1 MTSQA
6 TTTPSGATLINLE
19 PGDLDILVHRTFS
32 FDRFVDLLRSRENG
46 LVSPGLWDDPFENF
60 LLAHTLVRT
69 PDGELGT
76 LEPLA
81 ADWYGQ
87 CWTGTADSDAMWR
100 IYSATHTGIKATAR
114 LGDLLDGLAV
124 SARLAPSL
132 QAFAGRVEYHD
143 QQAIAAHMSS
153 LTFTDLALGGTNDR
167 FAELLCVKRE
177 AFAHEDEIR
186 LLYCDVEPKQADG
199 TVFRY
204 GFDPN
209 SVLKSIEVDPRMSH
223 QEAAT
228 VIGKLRAEGLTV
240 PAARSTLYDAPS
252 FTIPLE

>member
-1 MTSQA
+1 MTSGA
-6 TTTPSGATLINLE
+6 VTAPNGATLVNLAVRE
-19 PGDLDILVHRTFS
+19 LDILVHRTFS
-32 FDRFVDLLRSRENG
+32 FDRFVDLIRSRENG

-69 PDGELGT
+69 LDGELGT

-87 CWTGTADSDAMWR
+87 CWTATADSDAMWR
-100 IYSATHTGIKATAR
+100 IYSATHAGIKATAR
-114 LGDLLDGLAV
+114 LGDLLDGLAASV
-124 SARLAPSL
+124 SL
-132 QAFAGRVEYHD
+132 
-143 QQAIAAHMSS
+143 AAHMSS

-177 AFAHEDEIR
+177 AFAHESEIR
-186 LLYCDVEPKQADG
+186 LLYCDVDRKRADG
-199 TVFRY
+199 KVYRY

-209 SVLKSIEVDPRMSH
+209 SVLKSVEVDPRMS
-223 QEAAT
+223 QQDADA
-228 VIGKLRAEGLTV
+228 VISQLRLEGLTV

>member
-1 MTSQA
+1 MTSGA
-6 TTTPSGATLINLE
+6 LTAPSGATLVNLAV
-19 PGDLDILVHRTFS
+19 GDLDTLVHRTFS
-32 FDRFVDLLRSRENG
+32 FDRFVNLLRSRENG

-87 CWTGTADSDAMWR
+87 CWTATADSDAMWR

-228 VIGKLRAEGLTV
+228 VIGKLRLEGLTE

>member
-1 MTSQA
+1 MTSGA
-6 TTTPSGATLINLE
+6 ITAPSGATLVNLE
-19 PGDLDILVHRTFS
+19 ARDLDILVHRTFS

-87 CWTGTADSDAMWR
+87 CWTATADSDAMWR

-124 SARLAPSL
+124 STHLTPRL

-186 LLYCDVEPKQADG
+186 LLYCDVDPKQADG
-199 TVFRY
+199 KVFRY

-209 SVLKSIEVDPRMSH
+209 AVLASVEIDPRMSH
-223 QEAAT
+223 HDAAI
-228 VIGKLRAEGLTV
+228 VVGKLRAEGLTV

>member
-1 MTSQA
+1 MTSSA
-6 TTTPSGATLINLE
+6 TTSPSGATLVNLA
-19 PGDLDILVHRTFS
+19 PGDLDIVVHRTFS
-32 FDRFVDLLRSRENG
+32 FDRFVDLIRSNENG

-87 CWTGTADSDAMWR
+87 CWTATADSDAMWR

-114 LGDLLDGLAV
+114 LGDLLDGLAA
-124 SARLAPSL
+124 SAHLSPRL
-132 QAFAGRVEYHD
+132 QTFAGRVEYRD

-186 LLYCDVEPKQADG
+186 LLYCDVEPKRGNG
-199 TVFRY
+199 TVYRY
-204 GFDPN
+204 GLDPN
-209 SVLKSIEVDPRMSH
+209 TVLRSVEVDPRTSD
-223 QEAAT
+223 QVAAG
-228 VIGKLRAEGLTV
+228 IISQLRSEGLTI
-240 PAARSTLYDAPS
+240 PAFRSTLYDAPS

>member
-1 MTSQA
+1 MTLGA
-6 TTTPSGATLINLE
+6 INAPSGATLVNLE
-19 PGDLDILVHRTFS
+19 AGDLDILVHRTFS
-32 FDRFVDLLRSRENG
+32 FDRFVDLVRSRENG
-46 LVSPGLWDDPFENF
+46 LVSPGVWDDPFENF

-81 ADWYGQ
+81 DGWYGQ
-87 CWTGTADSDAMWR
+87 CWTATADSDAMWR

-114 LGDLLDGLAV
+114 LGDLVDGLAASV
-124 SARLAPSL
+124 HLSPRL
-132 QAFAGRVEYHD
+132 QAFAGRVEYRD
-143 QQAIAAHMSS
+143 QQSIAAHMSS

-186 LLYCDVEPKQADG
+186 LLYCDVEPKRGDG
-199 TVFRY
+199 TVYLY

-209 SVLKSIEVDPRMSH
+209 TVLSSVEIDPRMP
-223 QEAAT
+223 QRDADA
-228 VIGKLRAEGLTV
+228 VISQLRLESLTV

>member
-1 MTSQA
+1 MTSRA
-6 TTTPSGATLINLE
+6 TTAPSGATLVNLE
-19 PGDLDILVHRTFS
+19 TKDLDLLVHRTFS
-32 FDRFVDLLRSRENG
+32 FDRFVNLLRSRENG

-87 CWTGTADSDAMWR
+87 CWTATADSDAMWR
-100 IYSATHTGIKATAR
+100 IYSATQTGIKATAR

-223 QEAAT
+223 LEAAT
-228 VIGKLRAEGLTV
+228 VIGKLRVEGLTV

>member
-1 MTSQA
+1 MTSGA
-6 TTTPSGATLINLE
+6 ITAPSGATLVNLE
-19 PGDLDILVHRTFS
+19 AGDLDLLVHRTFS
-32 FDRFVDLLRSRENG
+32 FDRFVDLIRSRENG

-87 CWTGTADSDAMWR
+87 CWTATADSDAMWR
-100 IYSATHTGIKATAR
+100 VYSATHTGIKATAR
-114 LGDLLDGLAV
+114 LGDLVDGLAASV
-124 SARLAPSL
+124 HLAPRL
-132 QAFAGRVEYHD
+132 QAFAGKVEYRD
-143 QQAIAAHMSS
+143 QRAIAAHMST

-186 LLYCDVEPKQADG
+186 LLYCDVEPKRGDG
-199 TVFRY
+199 TVYRY

-209 SVLKSIEVDPRMSH
+209 TVLSSVEIDPRMS
-223 QEAAT
+223 QRDADA
-228 VIGKLRAEGLTV
+228 VISQLRLEGLTV